1 MGSLH
6 PDFESMHVLRLTWA
20 RMTTMVNHGG
30 SNMDSTQTQKTFEHE
45 RHQPRKILLDSDVYC
60 PYSMRESDGD
70 ADCDHDFEVEPN
82 LVQAAFAIWNCT
94 ICGRA
99 VRFDVWN

>member
-1 MGSLH
+1 MIK
-6 PDFESMHVLRLTWA
+6 
-20 RMTTMVNHGG
+20 
-30 SNMDSTQTQKTFEHE
+30 TQNEKAPEHS
-45 RHQPRKILLDSDVYC
+45 RRPSRKILLDPDVYC

-70 ADCDHDFEVEPN
+70 ADCDHDFEDEPN
-82 LVQAAFAIWNCT
+82 VKQAAFAIWNCT

>member
-1 MGSLH
+1 
-6 PDFESMHVLRLTWA
+6 
-20 RMTTMVNHGG
+20 
-30 SNMDSTQTQKTFEHE
+30 MDTTQTQKVPGQQ
-45 RHQPRKILLDSDVYC
+45 RYRPRKILLDSDVYC

-70 ADCDHDFEVEPN
+70 PDCDHDFEAEPS
-82 LVQAAFAIWNCT
+82 VIQATFAIWNCT